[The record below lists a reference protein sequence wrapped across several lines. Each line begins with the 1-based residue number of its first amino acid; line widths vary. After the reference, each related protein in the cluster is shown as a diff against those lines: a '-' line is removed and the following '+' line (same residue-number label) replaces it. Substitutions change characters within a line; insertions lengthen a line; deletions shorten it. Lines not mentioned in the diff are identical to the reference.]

1 MCVTASKKRLL
12 VNIFV
17 FYVYTKWFMI
27 YTCSKGMTLFE
38 VINFSGKGMKVL
50 VDDIVAL
57 IEASLD
63 ANYSEVRSVSNR
75 IAKAISTD
83 NMDGAKKIK
92 SVLRRKGVPL
102 RSSGYSDSLPVDPK
116 SRMPLVEEHQWPVTP
131 LFLEESEQDTFNT
144 FVESVKQQDK
154 LIANGLVGKLGLLLS
169 GPPGTGKTLIAG
181 HIASQLNRPLYVV
194 RLDSV
199 ISSLLGDTAK
209 NLRQIFDFVPSKNGV
224 LFLDEVDA
232 VAKVRDDRHEIGEL
246 KRVVNTLIQG
256 LDSLDD
262 SSIVIAATNH
272 SELLDPAIWRRFPFK
287 IRLDFPSQELRE
299 FLWSHFLFSD
309 KGSFKELKALGI
321 ASKGL
326 SGADIETIAISARRQ
341 SVLSNTPLNIPSVL
355 LSIMDSEYNNSVM
368 PNAKEPSLHTKKRL
382 INLLYE
388 AKSFTQ
394 TEIASLLGLSR
405 QTISS
410 HLKE

>member
-1 MCVTASKKRLL
+1 
-12 VNIFV
+12 
-17 FYVYTKWFMI
+17 
-27 YTCSKGMTLFE
+27 
-38 VINFSGKGMKVL
+38 MKVL
-50 VDDIVAL
+50 VEDIVAL

-75 IAKAISTD
+75 IARAISIED
-83 NMDGAKKIK
+83 LDGAKKIK

-131 LFLEESEQDTFNT
+131 LFLGESERNT
-144 FVESVKQQDK
+144 FTTFIESVKQQDK
-154 LIANGLVGKLGLLLS
+154 LIENGLMGKLGLLLS

-181 HIASQLNRPLYVV
+181 HIASQLNRPLFVV

-209 NLRQIFDFVPSKNGV
+209 NLRQIFDFVPSRNGI
-224 LFLDEVDA
+224 LLLDEVDA
-232 VAKVRDDRHEIGEL
+232 VAKVRDDKHEIGEL

-262 SSIVIAATNH
+262 NSLVIAATNH
-272 SELLDPAIWRRFPFK
+272 AELLDPAIWRRFPFK
-287 IRLDFPSQELRE
+287 IRLDLPTQELRE
-299 FLWSHFLFSD
+299 ELWNHFLFQD
-309 KGSFKELKALGI
+309 KGKSKELKALGSI
-321 ASKGL
+321 SEGM
-326 SGADIETIAISARRQ
+326 SGADIETISISARRQ
-341 SVLSNTPLNIPSVL
+341 SILKNSELNMSSII
-355 LSIMDSEYNNSVM
+355 LSIVDSEFNNSVM
-368 PNAKEPSLHTKKRL
+368 PDANEVGLAKKKKL
-382 INLLYE
+382 INLLAE
-388 AKSFTQ
+388 TKLFTQ
-394 TEIASLLGLSR
+394 AEIGSLLGLSR

>member
-1 MCVTASKKRLL
+1 MADIYYAFSSKSVYL
-12 VNIFV
+12 FV
-17 FYVYTKWFMI
+17 ICQPWIGV
-27 YTCSKGMTLFE
+27 
-38 VINFSGKGMKVL
+38 KVL
-50 VDDIVAL
+50 VEDIVAL

-75 IAKAISTD
+75 IARAISVD
-83 NMDGAKKIK
+83 DMDGAKKIK

-131 LFLEESEQDTFNT
+131 LLLGESERNT
-144 FVESVKQQDK
+144 FTTFIESVKQQDK
-154 LIANGLVGKLGLLLS
+154 LIENGLTGKLGLLLS

-181 HIASQLNRPLYVV
+181 HIASQLNMPLYVV

-209 NLRQIFDFVPSKNGV
+209 NLRQIFEFVPSRNGI
-224 LFLDEVDA
+224 LLLDEVDA
-232 VAKVRDDRHEIGEL
+232 VAKVRDDKHEIGEL

-262 SSIVIAATNH
+262 NSVVIAATNH
-272 SELLDPAIWRRFPFK
+272 AELLDPAIWRRFPFK
-287 IRLDFPSQELRE
+287 IRLELPSQDLRE
-299 FLWSHFLFSD
+299 VLWDHFLFQD
-309 KGSFKELKALGI
+309 KGKSKELRVLAAISDGM
-321 ASKGL
+321 
-326 SGADIETIAISARRQ
+326 SGADIETVSIAARRE
-341 SVLSNTPLNIPSVL
+341 SILKNTELNMSSII
-355 LSIMDSEYNNSVM
+355 LSIVDSDFSNSVM
-368 PNAKEPSLHTKKRL
+368 PSGSDLGLAKKKKL
-382 INLLYE
+382 INLLSE
-388 AKSFTQ
+388 TKLFTQ
-394 TEIASLLGLSR
+394 TEIAGLLGLSR

>member
-1 MCVTASKKRLL
+1 
-12 VNIFV
+12 
-17 FYVYTKWFMI
+17 
-27 YTCSKGMTLFE
+27 
-38 VINFSGKGMKVL
+38 MKVSL
-50 VDDIVAL
+50 DDIVAL

-75 IAKAISTD
+75 IAKSISTD

-131 LFLEESEQDTFNT
+131 LFLEESERDTFNT
-144 FVESVKQQDK
+144 FIESIKQQDK
-154 LIANGLVGKLGLLLS
+154 LIANGLVGKLGMLLS

-181 HIASQLNRPLYVV
+181 HIASQLNMPLFVV

-209 NLRQIFDFVPSKNGV
+209 NLRQIFDFVPSRNGV

-262 SSIVIAATNH
+262 SSVVIAATNH

-287 IRLDFPSQELRE
+287 IRLDLPSQDLRE
-299 FLWSHFLFSD
+299 QLWSHFLFSD
-309 KGSFKELKALGI
+309 EGDRRELKALGVI
-321 ASKGL
+321 SQGL
-326 SGADIETIAISARRQ
+326 SGAEIETIAISARRQ
-341 SVLSNTPLNIPSVL
+341 AILTNSALNIPSVL
-355 LSIMDSEYNNSVM
+355 QSLMDSEYNNSVM
-368 PNAKEPSLHTKKRL
+368 PNSKEPDLTTKKRL
-382 INLLYE
+382 LNLLHE
-388 AKSFTQ
+388 TKSFTQ

-405 QTISS
+405 QTVSS

>member
-1 MCVTASKKRLL
+1 
-12 VNIFV
+12 
-17 FYVYTKWFMI
+17 
-27 YTCSKGMTLFE
+27 
-38 VINFSGKGMKVL
+38 MKVL
-50 VDDIVAL
+50 VEDLVAL

-63 ANYSEVRSVSNR
+63 ANYSDVRSVSNR
-75 IAKAISTD
+75 IARAISVED
-83 NMDGAKKIK
+83 MDGAKKIK
-92 SVLRRKGVPL
+92 SLLRRKGVPL

-131 LFLEESEQDTFNT
+131 LLLGESERNT
-144 FVESVKQQDK
+144 FTTFIESVKQQDK
-154 LIANGLVGKLGLLLS
+154 LIENGLMGKLGLLLS

-209 NLRQIFDFVPSKNGV
+209 NLRQIFDFVPSRNGI
-224 LFLDEVDA
+224 LLLDEVDA
-232 VAKVRDDRHEIGEL
+232 VAKIRDDKHEIGEL

-262 SSIVIAATNH
+262 NSVVIAATNH
-272 SELLDPAIWRRFPFK
+272 AELLDPAIWRRFPFK
-287 IRLDFPSQELRE
+287 IRLGLPPQDLRE
-299 FLWSHFLFSD
+299 VLWDHFLFQDNGKS
-309 KGSFKELKALGI
+309 KELKALGAI
-321 ASKGL
+321 SEGM
-326 SGADIETIAISARRQ
+326 SGADIETLSISARRQ
-341 SVLSNTPLNIPSVL
+341 AILNSAELNLSSII
-355 LSIMDSEYNNSVM
+355 LSIVESDFSNSVM
-368 PNAKEPSLHTKKRL
+368 PDVNNLELVKKKKL
-382 INLLYE
+382 INLLAE
-388 AKSFTQ
+388 TKLFTQ

>member
-1 MCVTASKKRLL
+1 
-12 VNIFV
+12 
-17 FYVYTKWFMI
+17 
-27 YTCSKGMTLFE
+27 
-38 VINFSGKGMKVL
+38 MKVL
-50 VDDIVAL
+50 VEDIVAL

-75 IAKAISTD
+75 IARAISIDDLDT
-83 NMDGAKKIK
+83 AKKIK

-116 SRMPLVEEHQWPVTP
+116 SRMPLIEEHQWPVTP
-131 LFLEESEQDTFNT
+131 LFLGERERHTFT
-144 FVESVKQQDK
+144 SFVESVKHQEK
-154 LIANGLVGKLGLLLS
+154 LIENGLSSRLGLLLS

-209 NLRQIFDFVPSKNGV
+209 NLRQLFDFVPSNNGI
-224 LFLDEVDA
+224 LLLDEVDA

-272 SELLDPAIWRRFPFK
+272 AELLDPAIWRRFPFK
-287 IRLDFPSQELRE
+287 ISFDLPTQDLRE
-299 FLWSHFLFSD
+299 ELWNHFLFKD
-309 KGSFKELKALGI
+309 KGNSKELKALGAI
-321 ASKGL
+321 SSGL
-326 SGADIETIAISARRQ
+326 SGADIETISISARREALLKNTQLNVPSIIFSIVNSDLRSSVMPGTNEVDPAIKKMLINVLYNTKLFTQ
-341 SVLSNTPLNIPSVL
+341 SEIANL
-355 LSIMDSEYNNSVM
+355 LSI
-368 PNAKEPSLHTKKRL
+368 
-382 INLLYE
+382 
-388 AKSFTQ
+388 
-394 TEIASLLGLSR
+394 SR
-405 QTISS
+405 QTVSNY
-410 HLKE
+410 LKE